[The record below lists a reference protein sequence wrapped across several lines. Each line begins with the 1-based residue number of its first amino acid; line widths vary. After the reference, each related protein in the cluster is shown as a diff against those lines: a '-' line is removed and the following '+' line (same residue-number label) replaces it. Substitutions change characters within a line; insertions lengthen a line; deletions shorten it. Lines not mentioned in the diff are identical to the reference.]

1 MKRQALMNGRTLLR
15 AFGALL
21 VAPAVALAQS
31 SAPALRDGVVVDTAA
46 NSAFVTTPGGAI
58 NAIDLTT
65 GSSRWSSGAAVKP
78 LVVAD
83 DTLVAQA
90 APSGNEQLVVVTMDK
105 GSGAQK
111 TRSQVALPND
121 LKAAVGDSPSQ
132 KTLVQ
137 GLVSGSSV
145 LVSWAI
151 QTRIARGVAPDNG
164 GGETVTGAARLDP
177 DTGAAVA
184 VSSAAA
190 DSGGLSSLTL
200 AQMVQLASADGQHV
214 VKSEAGSAP
223 GLYRWV
229 VSTAAGA
236 SIGAVELPV
245 SVAPFVVSGT
255 RLFYV
260 ASPSGSRNAS
270 GRLVIEPL
278 RLRCMDLGSGAQLW
292 AVPVMDAGSVMPPP

>member
-1 MKRQALMNGRTLLR
+1 MNGPTLL
-15 AFGALL
+15 AVAALL
-21 VAPAVALAQS
+21 VAPALAFAQS

-65 GSSRWSSGAAVKP
+65 GTSRWTSAAAVKP

-90 APSGNEQLVVVTMDK
+90 APSEGEQLVVVTIDK
-105 GSGAQK
+105 DSGAQK
-111 TRSQVALPND
+111 TRSKVSLPEN
-121 LKAAVGDSPSQ
+121 LKATVVDSPSQ
-132 KTLVQ
+132 KTLVR
-137 GLVSGSSV
+137 GLVSGNAV

-151 QTRIARGVAPDNG
+151 QSRTARGMAPDNG
-164 GGETVTGAARLDP
+164 DGETVSGAARVDP
-177 DTGAAVA
+177 ETGATVAVA
-184 VSSAAA
+184 APAE
-190 DSGGLSSLTL
+190 SGVLSNLTL
-200 AQMVQLASADGQHV
+200 DQMMQMASADGNHV

-223 GLYRWV
+223 GLYRWT
-229 VSTAAGA
+229 VSTASGA
-236 SIGAVELPV
+236 RIGSVELPL

-260 ASPSGSRNAS
+260 ASPSGSRTS
-270 GRLVIEPL
+270 ERLVMEPL